1 MTVDNELAVG
11 RLLILADARFNQ
23 RSVFQGREA
32 EGQILTN
39 KLQRLPADDP
49 FSRGRIEGRTARV
62 ICNFETTARVPRDAI
77 EETAAMVAP
86 HRQVLVTKASVA
98 RRRTKEED
106 VLLGGLNEIADGA
119 GKKLA
124 EPGSASEHVVV
135 RGETRPVSESN
146 PAQNRMLKTL
156 GQNCDLPI
164 LAALVNEHLDYSLA
178 TGASLQISAFRFVEG
193 PADTLEVD
201 LRPALLHPRRGEFLE
216 SDLGG
221 A

>member
-23 RSVFQGREA
+23 RSIFQGREA

-39 KLQRLPADDP
+39 KLQRLLADDS
-49 FSRGRIEGRTARV
+49 FSRGRIEGRTTRV
-62 ICNFETTARVPRDAI
+62 IGNFETTARVPRDAI
-77 EETAAMVAP
+77 KKTAAMLAP
-86 HRQVLVTKASVA
+86 HWQVKVTKASVA
-98 RRRTKEED
+98 RWRTKEED

-124 EPGSASEHVVV
+124 EPGSASEHVMV
-135 RGETRPVSESN
+135 RGETRPVSEN
-146 PAQNRMLKTL
+146 DPAQNRILKTL
-156 GQNCDLPI
+156 GQNCELPV
-164 LAALVNEHLDYSLA
+164 LAAPVNQPLRYSLA
-178 TGASLQISAFRFVEG
+178 TGASLQISAFRLVEG

-201 LRPALLHPRRGEFLE
+201 LRPALLHHRRGEFLE
-216 SDLGG
+216 FDLGR